1 MIKLLSLSPAW
12 VERSVDRLFQI
23 LGGLLVA
30 LGDADKADVVA
41 FEARAHAA
49 HWPRAVQCQSQV
61 CLEDEDVPHRYA
73 VRLFAFVLHHLLG

>member
-30 LGDADKADVVA
+30 LGDADKADVVSISA
-41 FEARAHAA
+41 ISNPVTSISTSISDQNPEAQSPAA
-49 HWPRAVQCQSQV
+49 PGPTRPFSAS
-61 CLEDEDVPHRYA
+61 L
-73 VRLFAFVLHHLLG
+73 